1 MLNRTFRSGNRD
13 GIGLRVE
20 GEVSTGTT
28 AERGDRQQRAER
40 QEEEQQCARYLVSQL
55 ANRSETDKTKHPES
69 NRQLIS

>member
-1 MLNRTFRSGNRD
+1 MLNGTFRTSNRD
-13 GIGLRVE
+13 GVGLRVE

-40 QEEEQQCARYLVSQL
+40 QEEEQQGTRYLVSQL

-69 NRQLIS
+69 NRELVS